1 MNSLAKF
8 AASQSHN
15 ASRRW
20 LASQLFTTST
30 AAKRC
35 SKSGIL
41 SDTKPPTVQE
51 WPRPSK
57 IPYQPKAAN
66 SVTLSG
72 YINMPV
78 QFEAASD
85 GKFWAG
91 TVISQ
96 NPTYDSPPLWI
107 PIIFEGDL
115 AHTAAF
121 HLKENDHVYIDGQ
134 LTADPPSN
142 ATRNQASVQV
152 MVRAINFVDESSPKT
167 KSIASVKTKRTSR
180 HSDSTGKDA
189 EPAANTWRDLLDNP
203 KEWMDYREHKLNG
216 SVKPKYPDFKRK
228 DGVHSLWLNSAPQWV
243 IPKLEGL
250 KFDIPKVKPPKD
262 LVEGS
267 WKDLVENPNKWWDN
281 RLEKINGKLKEK
293 YPDFKHKETGKVLWV
308 SDMPTWAESK
318 LPPLNSKKWSGN
330 P

>member
-20 LASQLFTTST
+20 LTSQLFTTST

-35 SKSGIL
+35 SKSGIP
-41 SDTKPPTVQE
+41 SDTKPPTAQE

-96 NPTYDSPPLWI
+96 NPSYDSPPLWI

-167 KSIASVKTKRTSR
+167 KNIASVKTKRTSR
-180 HSDSTGKDA
+180 HSGESSPSSLSRLRNSFQIVLGK
-189 EPAANTWRDLLDNP
+189 
-203 KEWMDYREHKLNG
+203 MLNLQRIHG
-216 SVKPKYPDFKRK
+216 EIF
-228 DGVHSLWLNSAPQWV
+228 
-243 IPKLEGL
+243 
-250 KFDIPKVKPPKD
+250 
-262 LVEGS
+262 
-267 WKDLVENPNKWWDN
+267 
-281 RLEKINGKLKEK
+281 
-293 YPDFKHKETGKVLWV
+293 
-308 SDMPTWAESK
+308 
-318 LPPLNSKKWSGN
+318 
-330 P
+330 